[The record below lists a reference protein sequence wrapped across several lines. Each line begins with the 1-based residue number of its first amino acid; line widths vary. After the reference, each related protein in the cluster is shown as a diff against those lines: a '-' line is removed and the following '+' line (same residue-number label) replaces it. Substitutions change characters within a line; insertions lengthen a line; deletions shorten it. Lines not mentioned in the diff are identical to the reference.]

1 MTFRVFAA
9 LLTAIVLAGSPG
21 ARAQPG
27 PAGPPPAVGVVRAE
41 KKAITE
47 TSEFIGRVQAI
58 DRVDLT
64 ARVTAFVH
72 ERLFTEGTEVQAGDL
87 LYRLERAPFEAAVQQ
102 QAAAV
107 ADASARLTNA
117 NIQLGRAQA
126 LLNTPAGQR
135 STVDDAR
142 ANQLSQAA
150 QLMSAQAQLRQAQ
163 INLEYTEIRAPVN
176 GKIGQTRFSV
186 GNVVS
191 PSSGP
196 LNTIVSQDPMY
207 VSFPSRSVPSSRW
220 RSDTSTRAAST
231 PSW

>member
-1 MTFRVFAA
+1 M
-9 LLTAIVLAGSPG
+9 
-21 ARAQPG
+21 
-27 PAGPPPAVGVVRAE
+27 
-41 KKAITE
+41 
-47 TSEFIGRVQAI
+47 
-58 DRVDLT
+58 
-64 ARVTAFVH
+64 
-72 ERLFTEGTEVQAGDL
+72 
-87 LYRLERAPFEAAVQQ
+87 QQ

-107 ADASARLTNA
+107 ADANARLNNA

-135 STVDDAR
+135 SVVDDAR

-163 INLEYTEIRAPVN
+163 INLDYTEIRAPVG
-176 GKIGQTRFSV
+176 GKIGQTRFTI

-207 VSFPSRSVPSSRW
+207 VVFPIAVRAELEIENRYRGPRRRQRDRCQAAAAGRQRCMARRARSTTSSRPSRRTPT
-220 RSDTSTRAAST
+220 RS
-231 PSW
+231 